1 MTHPAF
7 STHTLSKTRDEG
19 RERGSCFTTAET
31 IILVFNFD
39 FGFYVGLK
47 FLFGFLISSA
57 LEVDKHGIV
66 DIVYVERKKAVTGLN
81 IDAVII

>member
-1 MTHPAF
+1 M
-7 STHTLSKTRDEG
+7 
-19 RERGSCFTTAET
+19 
-31 IILVFNFD
+31 
-39 FGFYVGLK
+39 GLK

-81 IDAVII
+81 SDAVII

>member
-1 MTHPAF
+1 M
-7 STHTLSKTRDEG
+7 
-19 RERGSCFTTAET
+19 
-31 IILVFNFD
+31 
-39 FGFYVGLK
+39 GLK

-81 IDAVII
+81 IDAVIIWMEQYKKTIFFYENGIKFETLTSLSYVERHAYLIWGQGAGQ

>member
-1 MTHPAF
+1 M
-7 STHTLSKTRDEG
+7 
-19 RERGSCFTTAET
+19 
-31 IILVFNFD
+31 
-39 FGFYVGLK
+39 GLK
-47 FLFGFLISSA
+47 FLFGFSISSA